1 MVEAG
6 GTATYGIN
14 YFDLGYQT
22 GEMAAKILNGEAE
35 PATMPI
41 EYANEE
47 DLTLVINKGE
57 AELIGLEIP
66 AELMN
71 QAEIVVT
78 R

>member
-1 MVEAG
+1 
-6 GTATYGIN
+6 
-14 YFDLGYQT
+14 
-22 GEMAAKILNGEAE
+22 
-35 PATMPI
+35 MPI